1 MGYNLSLQD
10 FWQYNPN
17 TNTWCQ
23 VANYGGGTRE
33 YAPAFV
39 IGNKGYVGTGC
50 KVVGTSYVYYKDFWE
65 FTPAPL
71 TPSFP
76 AVTNVHCFGNS
87 TGSAT
92 VNVINGIPA
101 YTYSWSTVPIQ
112 TTQTATG
119 LSAGT
124 YSVFVKDSGG
134 CVCADTLTITTRPPM
149 LHSFP
154 AVINVNCFGNNSGNA
169 SVNVSG
175 GTPAYS
181 YSWNSIPVQTTQTA
195 TALYAGTYSVTVTDS
210 YGCSFADTVK
220 ITSPTGLTAL
230 SPVISN
236 VKCFGNS
243 DGIATV
249 SATGGTPNYTYSWNP
264 TAQTNSTASGLG
276 MNVYTVTIT
285 DNNSCIINTLVSVTQ
300 PTLLTAI
307 ISSDTSICSGTN
319 ATDNI
324 FASGGTPG
332 YNYLWTLVGSTSSN
346 VTLAPSVTTTYT
358 AQVTDANGCTH
369 SASTKVIV
377 IPTPAALFQSS
388 LDTCS
393 HCLQLADKSTNAIS
407 WHWNFGD
414 NDTSNQ
420 QNPNHCFATEGVY
433 NVTLTVNSS
442 PQCKN
447 TLSFSDSVFGY
458 KLNPIVPN
466 VFSPNG
472 DGINDVFKISGLDKC
487 SSYSI
492 KIYNR
497 WGIPIY
503 ETEKTDFSWDGKT
516 SAGTNAEDGTY
527 YYILTNKT
535 TTRKGFV
542 TLLR

>member
-1 MGYNLSLQD
+1 
-10 FWQYNPN
+10 
-17 TNTWCQ
+17 
-23 VANYGGGTRE
+23 
-33 YAPAFV
+33 
-39 IGNKGYVGTGC
+39 
-50 KVVGTSYVYYKDFWE
+50 
-65 FTPAPL
+65 
-71 TPSFP
+71 
-76 AVTNVHCFGNS
+76 
-87 TGSAT
+87 
-92 VNVINGIPA
+92 
-101 YTYSWSTVPIQ
+101 
-112 TTQTATG
+112 
-119 LSAGT
+119 
-124 YSVFVKDSGG
+124 
-134 CVCADTLTITTRPPM
+134 
-149 LHSFP
+149 
-154 AVINVNCFGNNSGNA
+154 
-169 SVNVSG
+169 
-175 GTPAYS
+175 
-181 YSWNSIPVQTTQTA
+181 
-195 TALYAGTYSVTVTDS
+195 
-210 YGCSFADTVK
+210 
-220 ITSPTGLTAL
+220 
-230 SPVISN
+230 
-236 VKCFGNS
+236 
-243 DGIATV
+243 
-249 SATGGTPNYTYSWNP
+249 
-264 TAQTNSTASGLG
+264 

-285 DNNSCIINTLVSVTQ
+285 DNNGCIINTVVPITQ
-300 PTLLTAI
+300 PTLLTAS

-332 YNYLWTLVGSTSSN
+332 YNYLWTSVGSTSSN